1 MLIRKSNGN
10 WNKRSMKS
18 KIGEKMSR
26 INERTSIQKITYA
39 TQSEIDAS
47 INFLLKKYADTFR
60 RLAE

>member
-10 WNKRSMKS
+10 RNKRSKKS
-18 KIGEKMSR
+18 KFGEKRSH
-26 INERTSIQKITYA
+26 INEHTSTQKITYA